1 VSDNYRQTA
10 IRTQHRL
17 RRHETYDVWARLK
30 QQALNPHSKY
40 FLEYEIHPAWVKS
53 FQTFYDDTIGL
64 GWRPGLVLTRI
75 DDHDIF
81 RPGNVE
87 WTKPVQKNNKSGV
100 TGVSWNSRENKW
112 AVDIG
117 VDGRNIRVG
126 GFHAFDDAVVARH
139 QAELK
144 YWGEPRPKPRPKQR
158 RTGTV
163 KWNKPN
169 KKWEACLRSRYLGIF
184 ADRNEA
190 ELAVARAIAAP
201 VRPTMTRE
209 RAQTIIRQVKQIV
222 APPPPLL
229 RRRTLGQLWGVA
241 A

>member
-1 VSDNYRQTA
+1 VRNKQTA
-10 IRTQHRL
+10 RRTGHRL
-17 RRHETYDVWARLK
+17 RWHETYGVWAELK
-30 QQALNPHSKY
+30 QRALNPRNPYYPEHAGQ
-40 FLEYEIHPAWVKS
+40 LHQPWIVS
-53 FQTFYDDTIGL
+53 FEAFHRDVVD

-87 WTKPVQKNNKSGV
+87 WTKPVQRNNKSGV
-100 TGVSWNSRENKW
+100 TGVSWNGRENKW